1 MPRHSGRR
9 LSVYDNSDWE
19 PDPELYDLLQQ
30 RKAMRPSSSPPD
42 LPLLGPRPVASP
54 PSQPSWSW
62 LPTADELAEVRRIT
76 HNGRSL
82 SIRAAQDVAAGA
94 GSIGA
99 LPRPPRGPRGKQQP
113 RLQQLQ
119 AAASARPALTSS
131 ASSTPTNLPASAS
144 PIIRHHA
151 ASGGGSTMPGPF
163 QTAPPSLP
171 PLPLPAPS
179 TGVLSA
185 AEPLSEEEDDVVVVR
200 PSPAVTPGARARAT
214 AATPPPELVPARELA
229 VQPSTVCPAG
239 AGETPPVLAPVRG
252 HANHPSI
259 SPPALA
265 GGPPPAAPDMPAE
278 LVSAQSAISM
288 GKRA

>member
-131 ASSTPTNLPASAS
+131 ASSESAS
-144 PIIRHHA
+144 S
-151 ASGGGSTMPGPF
+151 AS
-163 QTAPPSLP
+163 LK
-171 PLPLPAPS
+171 
-179 TGVLSA
+179 
-185 AEPLSEEEDDVVVVR
+185 
-200 PSPAVTPGARARAT
+200 
-214 AATPPPELVPARELA
+214 
-229 VQPSTVCPAG
+229 
-239 AGETPPVLAPVRG
+239 
-252 HANHPSI
+252 
-259 SPPALA
+259 
-265 GGPPPAAPDMPAE
+265 
-278 LVSAQSAISM
+278 AQL
-288 GKRA
+288 